1 MTHAG
6 RQPGGESAPTGPD
19 DWTVPMPAGPV
30 ARLCV
35 MISGGGRSLM
45 NLHACCSG
53 GGPVGSERIGARVE
67 LVIASGPCAGAERA
81 RVAGIETLTMPGVIA
96 PELLGRE
103 LAARAID
110 FVVLAGYLKLLRIPA
125 GFEHR
130 CVNIHPALLP
140 AFGGK
145 GMYGHHAHAAVLASG
160 AKVSGCTVH
169 MVDERF
175 DTGPIV
181 LQRTCPVLD
190 DPADTPESLARRVFD
205 EELIALP
212 MAVHALATG
221 RVAIRRGI
229 ARVAADGPWG
239 SRRPGA

>member
-1 MTHAG
+1 
-6 RQPGGESAPTGPD
+6 
-19 DWTVPMPAGPV
+19 
-30 ARLCV
+30 

-53 GGPVGSERIGARVE
+53 TGPAGVPRVSARVE

-81 RVAGIETLTMPGVIA
+81 RVAGIETLIIPGVIP
-96 PELLGRE
+96 PEALGRE
-103 LAARAID
+103 LSARRID
-110 FVVLAGYLKLLRIPA
+110 LVVLAGYLKLLRIPA

-169 MVDERF
+169 MVDERY
-175 DTGPIV
+175 DTGPIL

-190 DPADTPESLARRVFD
+190 DPRDTPESLAQRVFG

-212 MAVHALATG
+212 TAVHALATG
-221 RVAIRRGI
+221 RVAIRGGS
-229 ARVAADGPWG
+229 ARVSGDGPWG
-239 SRRPGA
+239 TRRPGA